1 MNSIAEKLIKYL
13 SVSGITLLFPTGDEG
28 FLIFANRQDIR
39 HLSFDSSDYTQL
51 IPHQR
56 GAIALDFDFKTRYI
70 FWTDVME
77 ENIKRARIEEN
88 PQVEV
93 LVKINLNTPDGI
105 AVDWINRKLY
115 WTDTGIDM
123 IEAADFNGTNRLVLV
138 KTGLEEPRA
147 IVVHPFVGYVKS
159 CLTQVSFFSPLVF
172 FPFYFVYSL
181 PWLALLH
188 AGCIHYFCC
197 YCSS

>member
-1 MNSIAEKLIKYL
+1 MNSIAEKLMKYL

-51 IPHQR
+51 IPGQR

-159 CLTQVSFFSPLVF
+159 CLTQVSFFF
-172 FPFYFVYSL
+172 FSLYFVYSL

-188 AGCIHYFCC
+188 AGCIHYFSC

>member
-1 MNSIAEKLIKYL
+1 MNSIAEKLMKYL

-51 IPHQR
+51 IPGQR

-159 CLTQVSFFSPLVF
+159 CLTQVSFFFFSLLCLQPALV
-172 FPFYFVYSL
+172 SL
-181 PWLALLH
+181 ATCRLYTLLLLLL
-188 AGCIHYFCC
+188 F
-197 YCSS
+197 

>member
-1 MNSIAEKLIKYL
+1 MQL
-13 SVSGITLLFPTGDEG
+13 LLFPTGDEG

-39 HLSFDSSDYTQL
+39 HLTFDSSDYTQL
-51 IPHQR
+51 IPGQR
-56 GAIALDFDFKTRYI
+56 GAIALDYDFKTKYI

-123 IEAADFNGTNRLVLV
+123 IEVADFNGTNRLVLV
-138 KTGLEEPRA
+138 KTALEEPRA
-147 IVVHPFVGYVKS
+147 IVVHPIVGYVKS
-159 CLTQVSFFSPLVF
+159 PFTPIISMSILLTVCHTLLVML
-172 FPFYFVYSL
+172 VL
-181 PWLALLH
+181 RIW
-188 AGCIHYFCC
+188 C
-197 YCSS
+197 